1 MAKLFG
7 EAFDVGLDCGGPE
20 LGGGFSAGDRCLS
33 LILFT
38 KEEGL
43 PLETR
48 TGDRC
53 YETFRTLVKALDNSA
68 LFLIAVGE
76 NHTHDYE
83 LFYVGRTLMASYLT
97 KFSHCLT
104 KTAF

>member
-7 EAFDVGLDCGGPE
+7 EAFEVGLDCGGPE

-53 YETFRTLVKALDNSA
+53 FLSPEINEGFVTSRFERD
-68 LFLIAVGE
+68 LFWLAKRQKTQRVGPF
-76 NHTHDYE
+76 
-83 LFYVGRTLMASYLT
+83 LGRQFEECIEVVHGLS
-97 KFSHCLT
+97 CNV
-104 KTAF
+104 

>member
-53 YETFRTLVKALDNSA
+53 
-68 LFLIAVGE
+68 FLSPGINEGFVTRRFE
-76 NHTHDYE
+76 
-83 LFYVGRTLMASYLT
+83 RS
-97 KFSHCLT
+97 
-104 KTAF
+104 